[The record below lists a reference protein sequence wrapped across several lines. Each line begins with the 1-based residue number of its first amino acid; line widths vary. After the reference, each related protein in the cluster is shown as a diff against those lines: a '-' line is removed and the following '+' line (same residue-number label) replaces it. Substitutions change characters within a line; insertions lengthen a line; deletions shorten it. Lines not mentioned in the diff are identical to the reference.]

1 MYTLQFGTEGAYL
14 SITVKLD
21 NNNLKSYTIGDRYNV
36 EALYLKHPLLGE
48 YDLSGAW
55 YIYNIGFE
63 GPTPYMVT
71 LRLIRNGSKHC
82 LPGDGKSIPV
92 SQVESLFGI
101 KNYKAEEDF
110 YITLRTDKTIYHS
123 LVRAAYRL
131 KYKTLPI
138 FVPDGSL
145 RIVNFNDRPV
155 VDPMLY
161 YAITSEKVTM
171 SFQKGSQGIEEYPT
185 ATYIL
190 DYFQVKNL
198 YYPAGT
204 IIKYDISSKQAII
217 ISDIAINI
225 THGHKAGSSTAR
237 CYLIVQN

>member
-14 SITVKLD
+14 SITIKLD

-36 EALYLKHPLLGE
+36 DSLYLRHSTLGE
-48 YDLSGAW
+48 YDLSGVW
-55 YIYNIGFE
+55 YIYNIAFD
-63 GPTPYMVT
+63 GPTPYMIT

-82 LPGDGKSIPV
+82 LPGDGSSIQV

-123 LVRAAYRL
+123 LIRASYRL
-131 KYKTLPI
+131 KYKALPI
-138 FVPDGSL
+138 FMPDGSL
-145 RIVNFNDRPV
+145 RIVNFNDRPIV
-155 VDPMLY
+155 EPLLY
-161 YAITSEKVTM
+161 HTITTEKAAM
-171 SFQKGSQGIEEYPT
+171 SFQKGSKGIEEYPT

-190 DYFQVKNL
+190 DYFQVQNL

-204 IIKYDISSKQAII
+204 IIKYDINSKQAIMV
-217 ISDIAINI
+217 SDISVGIV
-225 THGHKAGSSTAR
+225 HGHKAGSSTTR
-237 CYLIVQN
+237 CYLIAQS